1 MKGDIVLRRGT
12 YIEMVIEEAGITR
25 VVACFQFRKSRPQP
39 IDIRSYRIE
48 YEDEGQ
54 PKQQIANEL
63 EEAMT
68 TFRILTEQHDQ
79 RTKDRLLCFQLSE
92 RVRRG
97 LCIHCGS
104 SENVIRALCVE
115 CRKLPRFQEVLESE

>member
-39 IDIRSYRIE
+39 IDIQSYRIE

-63 EEAMT
+63 EAAMT
-68 TFRILTEQHDQ
+68 TFRVLDSQHDQ